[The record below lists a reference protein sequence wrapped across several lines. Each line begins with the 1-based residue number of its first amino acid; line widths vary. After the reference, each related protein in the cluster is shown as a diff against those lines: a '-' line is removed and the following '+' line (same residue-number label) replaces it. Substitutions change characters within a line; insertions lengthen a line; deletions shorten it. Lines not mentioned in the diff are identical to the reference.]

1 MRSVCILQDCDCH
14 VAIHFFITYKNVCTN
29 DNADYFVLGM
39 FIRTVLGKVSMDLS
53 LALSYCNQLPLGKCF
68 VCREDTKDHNL

>member
-1 MRSVCILQDCDCH
+1 MFAYFRIVTVMWPYISLSP
-14 VAIHFFITYKNVCTN
+14 TRMCTN

-53 LALSYCNQLPLGKCF
+53 LALSYCNQLPDLCVK
-68 VCREDTKDHNL
+68 DTRAWQSICG